1 MFGKNFEA
9 ETKTDDNKGDEIN
22 DINFALL
29 SIWVWAGL
37 GGGGR
42 EMWGDARRDD
52 RPPSPWPDYVPAC
65 PLDTP
70 SPNTYSHRTAA
81 FLSLSLPPSSQPAC
95 WLLLLLLL
103 QRCHDLNSI
112 SSQLTTD
119 AFLDLNLCLFSFPD
133 VPTLADESECS
144 HVS

>member
-42 EMWGDARRDD
+42 EM
-52 RPPSPWPDYVPAC
+52 
-65 PLDTP
+65 
-70 SPNTYSHRTAA
+70 
-81 FLSLSLPPSSQPAC
+81 
-95 WLLLLLLL
+95 
-103 QRCHDLNSI
+103 
-112 SSQLTTD
+112 
-119 AFLDLNLCLFSFPD
+119 
-133 VPTLADESECS
+133 
-144 HVS
+144 